1 MSGANGSSTQLP
13 ASAAAVPGLN
23 ALAEFYAAAR
33 VKAPK
38 LLPVDGADIPQPYR
52 GLLVHDGDMTPTLE
66 NFHHGSL
73 HLQVLRTRCE
83 GDKYSR
89 DVVLRVDGSE
99 KPVEFGAIEIDL
111 SVFTPDAR
119 RAVLEAHR
127 PLGAILRDFAIAHQS
142 RPKAFFSVRADRMIK
157 ESLQIAG
164 RHTVYGRRNTLY
176 MPDGKPLAEIVEI
189 LPP

>member
-13 ASAAAVPGLN
+13 ATAAVVPALN

-38 LLPVDGADIPQPYR
+38 LLPVNGVDIPQPYR
-52 GLLVHDGDMTPTLE
+52 ALLVHDGDMTPTLE
-66 NFHHGSL
+66 NFHRGSL

-89 DVVLRVDGSE
+89 EVVLRVDGSE

-111 SVFTPDAR
+111 SIFTPDAR
-119 RAVLEAHR
+119 RA
-127 PLGAILRDFAIAHQS
+127 
-142 RPKAFFSVRADRMIK
+142 
-157 ESLQIAG
+157 
-164 RHTVYGRRNTLY
+164 
-176 MPDGKPLAEIVEI
+176 
-189 LPP
+189 